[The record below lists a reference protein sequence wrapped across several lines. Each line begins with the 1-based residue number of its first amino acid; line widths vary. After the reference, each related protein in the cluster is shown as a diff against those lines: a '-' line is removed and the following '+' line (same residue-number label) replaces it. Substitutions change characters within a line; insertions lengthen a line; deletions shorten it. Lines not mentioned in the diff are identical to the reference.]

1 MSWIE
6 TITKDG
12 FQLAVREAMRHDL
25 EKIENRIG
33 NLDQRVSRLE
43 GSIDAN
49 MRAFEANVRAM
60 FSEFKSEMFQ
70 RLLDHTQAPPTR

>member
-6 TITKDG
+6 TITKEG
-12 FQLAVREAMRHDL
+12 FQLAVREAMRSDL

-33 NLDQRVSRLE
+33 NLEQRVSRLE
-43 GSIDAN
+43 GSVDAN
-49 MRAFEANVRAM
+49 MRAYEANVRVM

-70 RLLDHTQAPPTR
+70 RLLDYSQVQPSS